1 MVWLTPGCGY
11 QEVGQMDSVFVR
23 LKKSK
28 TGMLGLGIFLSLF
41 VFCFVGGLL
50 SPYDQD
56 QVFYRQQTQ
65 LLDVGFVTET
75 AGVSSAG
82 SPLPQGLLQAAQ
94 AAISKG
100 EQAFSH
106 EEETYYLR
114 ATYGGFDLQM
124 QRQTLL
130 YDSYALPSRA
140 HPLGTDKNGM
150 DILTRLMYGGRVSL
164 VVGVVAVAIAL
175 LIGTVLGGIAG
186 FFGGFADGVIMRL
199 VDVFFCIPSLP
210 ILLILGAAMDK
221 LRLDATWRLLG
232 MMAVLG
238 LLGWPE
244 IARLVRGQLLSLR
257 EQEFM
262 LAALGAGLPGRYRL
276 FHHLLPNVV
285 PQLIVVGTLRLG
297 GTILTE
303 ATLSFLGLGVKFPY
317 ASWGNMVSDVTNAY
331 VLTTYYFVWIPAGIC
346 LVLGV
351 LGFHLLGD
359 GLRDAFDPKE
369 GV

>member
-1 MVWLTPGCGY
+1 
-11 QEVGQMDSVFVR
+11 MDKSLWYR
-23 LKKSK
+23 LKKSR
-28 TGMLGLGIFLSLF
+28 TGIIGLGIFLGLF
-41 VFCFVGGLL
+41 VFCFVGGIL

-56 QVFYRQQTQ
+56 QVFYRQQVQ
-65 LLDVGFVTET
+65 VLDVGFVTED

-82 SPLPQGLLQAAQ
+82 APLPEALLQAAQ
-94 AAISKG
+94 EAMEKKQQ
-100 EQAFSH
+100 EFVY
-106 EEETYYLR
+106 EEETYFLR
-114 ATYGGFDLQM
+114 ATYGGFDLQKEHE
-124 QRQTLL
+124 TLI
-130 YDSYALPSRA
+130 YDSYAPPSGQ
-140 HPLGTDKNGM
+140 HLLGTDKNGM

-175 LIGTVLGGIAG
+175 LLGTVLGGVAG
-186 FFGGFADGVIMRL
+186 FFGGAVDGLLMRL

-210 ILLILGAAMDK
+210 ILLILGAAMDAM
-221 LRLDATWRLLG
+221 RLDATWRLLG

-238 LLGWPE
+238 FLGWPE

-262 LAALGAGLPGRYRL
+262 LSTLGAGLPARVRI
-276 FHHLLPNVV
+276 FHHLLPNVL

-317 ASWGNMVSDVTNAY
+317 ASWGNMVSDVSNAY
-331 VLTTYYFVWIPAGIC
+331 VLTTYYYVWLPAGVC

-359 GLRDAFDPKE
+359 GLRDAFDPRKGE
-369 GV
+369 

>member
-1 MVWLTPGCGY
+1 MDKSVWL
-11 QEVGQMDSVFVR
+11 R

-28 TGMLGLGIFLSLF
+28 TGLVGLGIFLSLF
-41 VFCFVGGLL
+41 VFSFVGGML
-50 SPYDQD
+50 SAYGQD
-56 QVFYRQQTQ
+56 QVFYRQQIQ

-82 SPLPQGLLQAAQ
+82 TPLPEALLAAAQ
-94 AAISKG
+94 DAIARGQG
-100 EQAFSH
+100 EFVYQ
-106 EEETYYLR
+106 EETYYLR
-114 ATYGGFDLQM
+114 STFGGFDLQKEHE
-124 QRQTLL
+124 TLI
-130 YDSYALPSRA
+130 YDSYAPPSKA

-150 DILTRLMYGGRVSL
+150 EILTRLMYGGRVSL

-186 FFGGFADGVIMRL
+186 FFGGVVDSLLMRL
-199 VDVFFCIPSLP
+199 VDVFYCIPSLP
-210 ILLILGAAMDK
+210 ILLILGAAMDAM
-221 LRLDATWRLLG
+221 RLDATWRLLG

-262 LAALGAGLPGRYRL
+262 LATLGAGLPARHRI

-317 ASWGNMVSDVTNAY
+317 ASWGNMVSDVSNAY
-331 VLTTYYFVWIPAGIC
+331 VLTTYFYVWIPAGVC

-359 GLRDAFDPKE
+359 GLRDAFDPRE
-369 GV
+369 GD

>member
-1 MVWLTPGCGY
+1 
-11 QEVGQMDSVFVR
+11 MDKTIWYR

-28 TGMLGLGIFLSLF
+28 TGILGLGIFLVLF

-56 QVFYRQQTQ
+56 QVFYRRQAQTV
-65 LLDVGFVTET
+65 DVGFVTEE

-82 SPLPQGLLQAAQ
+82 TALPQPLLDAVHEAIAQ
-94 AAISKG
+94 GQREFVYEDEVYS
-100 EQAFSH
+100 
-106 EEETYYLR
+106 LR
-114 ATYGGFDLQM
+114 ATYGGFDLQKEHE
-124 QRQTLL
+124 TVI
-130 YDSYALPSRA
+130 YDSYAPPSKE
-140 HPLGTDKNGM
+140 HLLGTDKNGM

-164 VVGVVAVAIAL
+164 VVGVVAVAISL

-186 FFGGFADGVIMRL
+186 FFGGIVDSIIMRL

-210 ILLILGAAMDK
+210 ILLILGAAMDAM
-221 LRLDATWRLLG
+221 RLPATWRLLG

-262 LAALGAGLPGRYRL
+262 LATLGAGLPARHRI

-317 ASWGNMVSDVTNAY
+317 ASWGNMVSDVSNAY
-331 VLTTYYFVWIPAGIC
+331 VLTTYYYVWIPAGVC

-359 GLRDAFDPKE
+359 GLRDAFDPRE
-369 GV
+369 GE